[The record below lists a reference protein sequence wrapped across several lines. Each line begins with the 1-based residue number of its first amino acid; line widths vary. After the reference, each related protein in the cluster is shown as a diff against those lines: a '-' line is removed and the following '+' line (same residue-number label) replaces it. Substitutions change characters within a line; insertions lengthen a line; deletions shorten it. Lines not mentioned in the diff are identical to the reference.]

1 MKFEPS
7 FDQVNLKIMC
17 ELEVDRGTIAKD
29 NFGALKNQIDQVDG
43 YLTILHSCVYIFNVD
58 MKMLLCMA

>member
-29 NFGALKNQIDQVDG
+29 NFGALKN
-43 YLTILHSCVYIFNVD
+43 
-58 MKMLLCMA
+58 